1 MKRKDDGE
9 TVDNGR
15 KVLTAIFV
23 FCLRTA
29 GEEEKRGK
37 QLISFLN
44 RN

>member
-15 KVLTAIFV
+15 TVLTAIFV

-37 QLISFLN
+37 
-44 RN
+44 